1 MFGHLPELAI
11 VLILGLIFFGP
22 EKLPEIAGSAGKMV
36 GELRAAFDTAMQ
48 PDQEIDD
55 DEFSTYYYDAMHRSG
70 EMDED
75 VELDDVADPA
85 DEPEFTAEDEV
96 SEADGDDLGD
106 PATDLGA
113 TGEPHD
119 SIPA

>member
-1 MFGHLPELAI
+1 MFGHLPELVI

-70 EMDED
+70 DLD
-75 VELDDVADPA
+75 ADFELDEVDDPG
-85 DEPEFTAEDEV
+85 DGGEQTESDEV
-96 SEADGDDLGD
+96 DEFAGADVSQPDVDQGHSV
-106 PATDLGA
+106 
-113 TGEPHD
+113 EPHQTL
-119 SIPA
+119 PA